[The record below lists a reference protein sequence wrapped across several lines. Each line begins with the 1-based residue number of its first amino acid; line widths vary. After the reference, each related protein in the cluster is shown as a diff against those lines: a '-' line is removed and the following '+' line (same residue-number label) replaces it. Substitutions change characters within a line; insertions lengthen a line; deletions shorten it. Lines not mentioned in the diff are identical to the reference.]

1 LWPGNTER
9 RVSSVQRPPF
19 TQLCARRN
27 GNLSRTNPGIRLLYG
42 DGIASLPGGRYN
54 SRTMFEI
61 EIYARGLREMGKILE
76 LDRQLVEIAGL
87 RYKVDANHDIVYLEF
102 DEPTLSVREIRTI
115 FLKLSLEP
123 LFIGAIPPELQSRT
137 KTERLNA

>member
-1 LWPGNTER
+1 LLER
-9 RVSSVQRPPF
+9 ASF

-27 GNLSRTNPGIRLLYG
+27 YKLEATRSGNHFFLRDGLHGTNPPARIR
-42 DGIASLPGGRYN
+42 RV
-54 SRTMFEI
+54 FEV

-87 RYKVDANHDIVYLEF
+87 RYKMDTNHDIVYLEF
-102 DEPTLSVREIRTI
+102 DEPTLSIREIRTI
-115 FLKLSLEP
+115 FLKLDLEP

-137 KTERLNA
+137 KTERLAT